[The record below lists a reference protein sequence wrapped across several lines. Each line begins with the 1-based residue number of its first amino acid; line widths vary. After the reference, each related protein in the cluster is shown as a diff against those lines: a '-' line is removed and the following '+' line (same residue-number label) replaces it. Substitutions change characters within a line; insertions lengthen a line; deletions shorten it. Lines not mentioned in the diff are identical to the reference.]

1 MTDGLHTLSG
11 AYAVH
16 ALPYAEWVLFEEH
29 LVACQ
34 VCGTEVRR
42 LRETAARLAT
52 VVAAP
57 PPAALRPRLLAAAHD
72 SRRPAA
78 RPDQVPDDSPA
89 AWRPPQLVVPPERGP
104 ENAPTLA
111 LPPQPPPVP
120 PVPASSPT
128 VRVPAA
134 PWQPAPTE
142 PPEVRAVLEEGR
154 VVPFRRGRSKAL
166 AGLAAVAAA
175 AAVAFGAVAI
185 DARRDQDDL
194 AARNREVAAVLA
206 APDAE
211 TVRRPVTAG
220 GTATV
225 VISRSRGRMVF
236 ASSGLPRL
244 PGSKGYELWLM
255 GRDGP
260 RPAGMLGPAED
271 GVTTPLLV
279 TPEREDDRVALT
291 VEPAAGSGR
300 PTTRPILLADLPGA

>member
-42 LRETAARLAT
+42 LRETAARLAAT
-52 VVAAP
+52 VAAP
-57 PPAALRPRLLAAAHD
+57 PPGTLRPRLLAAAHA

-78 RPDQVPDDSPA
+78 RPEHAYPPDRGSGNA
-89 AWRPPQLVVPPERGP
+89 LERGFG
-104 ENAPTLA
+104 NAPTLA
-111 LPPQPPPVP
+111 LPPQP
-120 PVPASSPT
+120 ASSPT
-128 VRVPAA
+128 IRVPPGA
-134 PWQPAPTE
+134 WQPAATGA
-142 PPEVRAVLEEGR
+142 PEVTAVPEQGR
-154 VVPFRRGRSKAL
+154 LVPFRRGRSKVM
-166 AGLAAVAAA
+166 AGLAAVSVA

-185 DARRDQDDL
+185 DARRDLGDL
-194 AARNREVAAVLA
+194 AARNGEVIAVLA

-225 VISRSRGRMVF
+225 VISRSRARMVF

-244 PGSKGYELWLM
+244 PGTKGYELWLM

-260 RPAGMLGPAED
+260 RPAGMLERAEN
-271 GVTTPLLV
+271 GLTTPLLV

-291 VEPAAGSGR
+291 VEPAAGSGK
-300 PTTRPILLADLPGA
+300 PTTRPILLADLPET

>member
-29 LVACQ
+29 LAACQ

-42 LRETAARLAT
+42 LRETAARLAAT
-52 VVAAP
+52 VATP
-57 PPAALRPRLLAAAHD
+57 PPAALRLRLLAAAHG

-78 RPDQVPDDSPA
+78 
-89 AWRPPQLVVPPERGP
+89 PPEHADPPERGS
-104 ENAPTLA
+104 ENPATLALPPHPANPPTLA
-111 LPPQPPPVP
+111 LPPGLANPPTIRVP
-120 PVPASSPT
+120 PGA
-128 VRVPAA
+128 
-134 PWQPAPTE
+134 WQPAATGA
-142 PPEVRAVLEEGR
+142 PEVQAAPGEGR
-154 VVPFRRGRSKAL
+154 VVPFRRGRSKVL
-166 AGLAAVAAA
+166 AGLAAVSVA

-185 DARRDQDDL
+185 DARRDLDDL
-194 AARNREVAAVLA
+194 AARNGEVIAVLA

-220 GTATV
+220 GTATL
-225 VISRSRGRMVF
+225 VISRSSGRMVF

-244 PGSKGYELWLM
+244 PGTKGYELWLM

-260 RPAGMLGPAED
+260 RPAGMLDRAGD
-271 GVTTPLLV
+271 GLTTPLLV

-291 VEPAAGSGR
+291 VEPAAGSGK
-300 PTTRPILLADLPGA
+300 PTTRPILLADLPEA